1 MSYISEIKI
10 SFCGILIFLMKN
22 GENFWLETIRSFL
35 CYWTLWARYAMIA
48 NGVTN
53 L

>member
-1 MSYISEIKI
+1 MNYIREDSAGCCLELNK
-10 SFCGILIFLMKN
+10 FLEKC
-22 GENFWLETIRSFL
+22 ENFWLETIRSFR
-35 CYWTLWARYAMIA
+35 CYWTLLLIYAMIA